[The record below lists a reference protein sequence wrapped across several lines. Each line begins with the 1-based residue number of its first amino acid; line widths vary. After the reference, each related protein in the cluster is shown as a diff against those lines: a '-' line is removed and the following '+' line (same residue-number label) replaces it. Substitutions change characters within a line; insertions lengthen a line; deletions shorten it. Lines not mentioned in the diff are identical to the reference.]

1 MNKSL
6 LGNLESSSDQ
16 LFNRLTP
23 QKRIYLSRQKL
34 PRRKI
39 SNGEEVESL
48 LCKHGFTS
56 ISPQEHD
63 ISMIEQL
70 IKTSQI
76 VIGANG
82 AALCNTI
89 FSCCSDQK
97 TAIIYP
103 ISHIDNYYFRVT
115 NSLGRKFYGMQS
127 NEIIPEK
134 SLGEM
139 INAYYYPSLASNYNV
154 NLSRLSIFLD
164 FITS

>member
-1 MNKSL
+1 
-6 LGNLESSSDQ
+6 
-16 LFNRLTP
+16 
-23 QKRIYLSRQKL
+23 
-34 PRRKI
+34 
-39 SNGEEVESL
+39 
-48 LCKHGFTS
+48 
-56 ISPQEHD
+56 
-63 ISMIEQL
+63 MIEQL

-115 NSLGRKFYGMQS
+115 NSLGRKVYAMQIDEV
-127 NEIIPEK
+127 NNEK
-134 SLGEM
+134 SVEEM